1 MAPPRRIGCE
11 ILIHGFG
18 RDILDGDKRCQVK
31 VIGRIHCETCCWT
44 CWTGHIRWQDGPSV
58 TRVLLLLSLKQ
69 KVSSWCLRFRHR
81 LIEVAS
87 PPSNV
92 APRCCSTIIF
102 ILKPTL
108 KPKFILELNCHP
120 YSTAVHTKVL
130 HKEYSRWSSVGCSM
144 YKSGENQKHDKYKGW
159 ARFAITVASQL
170 RFTRFLLEE
179 FEPKILPVCR
189 KMTNMTNMKYGLGL
203 RPQQLPPTPPGGA
216 NMRPASPL
224 CLLCLSPTCTRQSSL
239 THTQMG
245 RD

>member
-1 MAPPRRIGCE
+1 MQDNFFETNPDLSRHPKQVFWICFKFFKYLFSIFVFVWVNGELMELRAKFWNFWID
-11 ILIHGFG
+11 IHRAIICQSWLLLSTFFKQLLGGYIVRHVG
-18 RDILDGDKRCQVK
+18 RDMVD
-31 VIGRIHCETCCWT
+31 
-44 CWTGHIRWQDGPSV
+44 GHIRWQDGPSV

-144 YKSGENQKHDKYKGW
+144 YKSGEN
-159 ARFAITVASQL
+159 
-170 RFTRFLLEE
+170 
-179 FEPKILPVCR
+179 
-189 KMTNMTNMKYGLGL
+189 
-203 RPQQLPPTPPGGA
+203 
-216 NMRPASPL
+216 
-224 CLLCLSPTCTRQSSL
+224 
-239 THTQMG
+239 
-245 RD
+245 